1 MTDPTGGIKA
11 VVSRLVTHRTKALAA
26 ATAVL
31 VVVGLIAFLA
41 DHDDLTI
48 LTVLLL
54 QACLAGY
61 LVTGSAAA
69 SGLDEDTLQKHIDRA
84 SARSLADL
92 TRTRQAILEAV
103 EPGSTTGTP

>member
-1 MTDPTGGIKA
+1 MTDPSGGLA
-11 VVSRLVTHRTKALAA
+11 SVVSRLVALRTKVLAA

-31 VVVGLIAFLA
+31 VVVGLIAYLS

-48 LTVLLL
+48 LTILLL
-54 QACLAGY
+54 QACIAGY
-61 LVTGSAAA
+61 LVTGARGA
-69 SGLDEDTLQKHIDRA
+69 GLDEQVLQKHLDRA

>member
-1 MTDPTGGIKA
+1 MTDPSGGLA
-11 VVSRLVTHRTKALAA
+11 SVVSRLVVLRTKVLAA

-31 VVVGLIAFLA
+31 VVVGLIAFLT

-54 QACLAGY
+54 QAAIAGY
-61 LVTGSAAA
+61 LVTGTRS
-69 SGLDEDTLQKHIDRA
+69 SGLSEATLQKHIDRA